1 MEPAGFSRLAREL
14 CSYGDRAAT
23 AEVIAERGVQ
33 TLPCG
38 YAAVVRWAPGG
49 RISFEAVTASRLLTT
64 VHIVPE
70 HDDEFE
76 WKCCA
81 HLIHLLRNLELGP
94 ITGAVVAN
102 GGKLQRI
109 RSIGK
114 WRRRLSRSRRRGKR
128 RDKKDG
134 NERPALHSAHFSVS
148 TRTLIV
154 SVTIPARPFGP
165 GVVIATGT

>member
-1 MEPAGFSRLAREL
+1 MMTSSKGN
-14 CSYGDRAAT
+14 
-23 AEVIAERGVQ
+23 
-33 TLPCG
+33 
-38 YAAVVRWAPGG
+38 VR
-49 RISFEAVTASRLLTT
+49 
-64 VHIVPE
+64 
-70 HDDEFE
+70 
-76 WKCCA
+76 A

-134 NERPALHSAHFSVS
+134 NERPALHSAHFSAR
-148 TRTLIV
+148 TRTFIV
-154 SVTIPARPFGP
+154 SGTIPARPFGP